1 MKRRW
6 VWATFPLWCLLALSP
21 SWAQD
26 AKDSGED
33 ATADAA
39 ASEAAEESILS
50 ATELTGATVR
60 DLRTIEESVHHLKER
75 AFRSKAT
82 LQLLK
87 ELVVEG
93 GTLGSRVALWHI
105 NRMSGAYAMESLQ
118 YFLDGRSVFSQ
129 SDSNGLSGPR
139 ELKIREQTAA
149 PGSHGVQVQMS
160 LRGNGFG
167 IFSYLQTYQF
177 KVQSGYSFDVED
189 GRLTTVRVVASSR
202 GGPGK
207 SFVDRLTVKYEERS
221 ERLRE

>member
-1 MKRRW
+1 
-6 VWATFPLWCLLALSP
+6 
-21 SWAQD
+21 
-26 AKDSGED
+26 
-33 ATADAA
+33 
-39 ASEAAEESILS
+39 
-50 ATELTGATVR
+50 
-60 DLRTIEESVHHLKER
+60 
-75 AFRSKAT
+75 
-82 LQLLK
+82 
-87 ELVVEG
+87 
-93 GTLGSRVALWHI
+93 
-105 NRMSGAYAMESLQ
+105 
-118 YFLDGRSVFSQ
+118 VFSQ